1 LGSEEDILLR
11 QLRSWEDLQLIFQIL
26 LLISDLSFSVK
37 LPHAGYLDP
46 IATPVGSTELEM
58 GRFNRTSANKHP

>member
-1 LGSEEDILLR
+1 MGSEEDILLR
-11 QLRSWEDLQLIFQIL
+11 QLRSWEDLQLIL